1 MHLTHE
7 LGEKI
12 IDEGE
17 INKSKLQLVHIW
29 GYIAKKLPALAWQFV
44 KASAQ
49 GLQTSSLIPIE
60 HKVCLHLKWILLKME
75 IFMTKIHLKNLN
87 EPENLIFVEPK
98 IGLSQPIK
106 LYPEVPNIYTVC
118 PTVSK

>member
-17 INKSKLQLVHIW
+17 INKSKLQLVQIW

-44 KASAQ
+44 KANAQ

-60 HKVCLHLKWILLKME
+60 HKVCWHLKWILLKME

-98 IGLSQPIK
+98 IGHSQTINFTLK
-106 LYPEVPNIYTVC
+106 F
-118 PTVSK
+118 PTFTLFAPL